1 MKAHIFFFQIN
12 ELHIREL
19 EELSP
24 AYTLPEN
31 TYKSLIMAKNTIFQR
46 NILSSVYIIE
56 YILIPC

>member
-1 MKAHIFFFQIN
+1 MKAHNFFQIN

-31 TYKSLIMAKNTIFQR
+31 TYKSLIMAKIYNFSEKYFKQC
-46 NILSSVYIIE
+46 VH
-56 YILIPC
+56 